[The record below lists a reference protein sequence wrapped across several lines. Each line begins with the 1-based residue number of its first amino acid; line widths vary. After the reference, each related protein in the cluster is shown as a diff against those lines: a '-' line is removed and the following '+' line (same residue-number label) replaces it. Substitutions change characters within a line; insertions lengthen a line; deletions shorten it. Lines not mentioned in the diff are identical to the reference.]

1 MAVAE
6 DFYKSIESVHSGN
19 LEVRLAEN
27 RDEIN
32 AAQALRYKVFYE
44 EKQEG

>member
-6 DFYKSIESVHSGN
+6 DFYKTVEPVHSGN

-27 RDEIN
+27 QD
-32 AAQALRYKVFYE
+32 K
-44 EKQEG
+44 